1 MNLSAQIY
9 SPPPHGVQPSD
20 LVGQSQAGHIL
31 NLSSSLYSPMFSPA
45 VAPSTGV
52 CVCVCFCLF
61 VCMYV
66 CIYVHMHVYICTNT
80 YTHVYV
86 YTYICVRPPEVVS
99 TGEEERYS
107 YVPHGSFFVCYDV
120 FICVK

>member
-9 SPPPHGVQPSD
+9 SPPHGVQPSD
-20 LVGQSQAGHIL
+20 LAGQSQAGHKL
-31 NLSSSLYSPMFSPA
+31 NLSSSLFSPMFSPA

-52 CVCVCFCLF
+52 CVCVCICLF

-66 CIYVHMHVYICTNT
+66 CIYVNMHVYICTNT

-107 YVPHGSFFVCYDV
+107 CVPHASFFVCYDV
-120 FICVK
+120 FICVR